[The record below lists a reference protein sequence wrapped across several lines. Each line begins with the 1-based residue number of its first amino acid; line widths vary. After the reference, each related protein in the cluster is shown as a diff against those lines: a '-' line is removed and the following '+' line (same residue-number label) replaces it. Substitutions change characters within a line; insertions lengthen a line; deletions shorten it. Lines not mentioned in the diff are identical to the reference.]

1 MERVRDDMEPSRM
14 NSLPQNHQAA
24 SHEDAPEPMTPELQR
39 LAELSPRP
47 TTLAQT
53 GLSLTF
59 LADLLGKHLASAGV
73 LATSQLIDRL
83 ALAGPV
89 IDQILHFMRAEG
101 RIEVRSRLGLDAE
114 LRYGLTDK
122 GRLEA
127 ADALNRGGY
136 IGPAPVPLADYVS
149 LVRRQSVHRYMITR
163 QAVRDAFTGVVI
175 AEELLDRLGPA
186 LNSQRAMFL
195 YGNAGTGKTYA
206 ARRLASAL
214 SGLVLVPHSIA
225 VHETVVEIF
234 DPLCHQ
240 QMDFMYPPSPTML
253 DQGFDPRY
261 VACERPIVLTG
272 GELAADMLEVQR
284 DSATRTYSAPIQ
296 LKANNGFLL
305 IDDLGRQRVEPA
317 VLFNRWIVPMD
328 SRQDSLTTGK
338 GHHFEVPF
346 DLVLV
351 FSTNLRPEDIADE
364 AFLRRLGYKIQFT
377 PIQPSHYRQIWQ
389 DICAERS
396 IAFDPAL
403 VGYAIDELHRKSQ
416 IPLLPCHPRDL
427 LGMALDR
434 IAYLGVGELD
444 ETSLR
449 WAWDS
454 YFLHKAANEF
464 KHTESNRG

>member
-1 MERVRDDMEPSRM
+1 M
-14 NSLPQNHQAA
+14 NSLPKKHQAA
-24 SHEDAPEPMTPELQR
+24 LQEDAPELIAPELQR
-39 LAELSPRP
+39 LAGLSPRP

-53 GLSLTF
+53 GLSLAF
-59 LADLLGKHLASAGV
+59 LSDLLGKHLASAGV
-73 LATSQLIDRL
+73 LTTSQLIDRL

-89 IDQILHFMRAEG
+89 IDHVLQFMRTEG

-114 LRYGLTDK
+114 LRYGLTEK

-127 ADALNRGGY
+127 ADALNRSGY
-136 IGPAPVPLADYVS
+136 IGPAPIPLADYVS
-149 LVRRQSVHRYMITR
+149 LVRKQSVHGQVITR
-163 QAVRDAFTGVVI
+163 QAVRDAFGGVVI
-175 AEELLDRLGPA
+175 AEDLLDRLGPA
-186 LNSQRAMFL
+186 LNSHRAMFL
-195 YGNAGTGKTYA
+195 YGNAGTGKTFT

-214 SGLVLVPHSIA
+214 SGLVLVPHAIA

-240 QMDFMYPPSPTML
+240 QMDFVISPSPTML

-272 GELAADMLEVQR
+272 GELAADMLEVQC
-284 DSATRTYSAPIQ
+284 DHATRTYSAPIQ

-328 SRQDSLTTGK
+328 SRQDSLTTAK

-364 AFLRRLGYKIQFT
+364 AFLRRLGYKIEFT
-377 PIQPSHYRQIWQ
+377 PIQPSVYRRIWQ
-389 DICAERS
+389 GVCGERS

-403 VGYAIDELHRKSQ
+403 VDFAINELHRTSR
-416 IPLLPCHPRDL
+416 IPLLPCHPRDV

-434 IAYLGVGELD
+434 IAYLGGGELD
-444 ETSLR
+444 ETALR

-454 YFLHKAANEF
+454 YFLHKGANEF
-464 KHTESNRG
+464 KRMDSNRG

>member
-1 MERVRDDMEPSRM
+1 MEWVWDDMEPSRM
-14 NSLPQNHQAA
+14 NSLPQNYQAA
-24 SHEDAPEPMTPELQR
+24 SQEDAPEPIAPDLQR

-47 TTLAQT
+47 TTLAKT

-59 LADLLGKHLASAGV
+59 LADLLAKHLASAGV
-73 LATSQLIDRL
+73 LTTSQLIDRL
-83 ALAGPV
+83 ALAGPI
-89 IDQILHFMRAEG
+89 IDQILQFMRAEG
-101 RIEVRSRLGLDAE
+101 RVEVRSRLGLDAE
-114 LRYGLTDK
+114 LRYGLTEK

-127 ADALNRGGY
+127 VDALNRGGY
-136 IGPAPVPLADYVS
+136 IGPAPIPLSDYVS
-149 LVRRQSVHRYMITR
+149 LVRKQSVHANMITR
-163 QAVRDAFTGVVI
+163 QAVRDAFGSVVI

-186 LNSQRAMFL
+186 LNSRRAMFL
-195 YGNAGTGKTYA
+195 YGNAGTGKTFT
-206 ARRLASAL
+206 ARRLAAAL

-225 VHETVVEIF
+225 VNESVVEIF
-234 DPLCHQ
+234 DPLCHEQ
-240 QMDFMYPPSPTML
+240 IAFMNPPSPTML
-253 DQGFDPRY
+253 DEGFDPRY

-272 GELAADMLEVQR
+272 GELAADMLEIQC
-284 DSATRTYSAPIQ
+284 DSATRTYTAPIQ

-364 AFLRRLGYKIQFT
+364 AFLRRLGYKIEFT
-377 PIQPSHYRQIWQ
+377 PIQPSHYRRIWR
-389 DICAERS
+389 DVCAERS

-403 VGYAIDELHRKSQ
+403 VDHAIDQLHRKSR

-434 IAYLGVGELD
+434 IAYLGHGELD
-444 ETSLR
+444 EASLR

-454 YFLHKAANEF
+454 YFLHKGTDEF
-464 KHTESNRG
+464 RHMESNRG